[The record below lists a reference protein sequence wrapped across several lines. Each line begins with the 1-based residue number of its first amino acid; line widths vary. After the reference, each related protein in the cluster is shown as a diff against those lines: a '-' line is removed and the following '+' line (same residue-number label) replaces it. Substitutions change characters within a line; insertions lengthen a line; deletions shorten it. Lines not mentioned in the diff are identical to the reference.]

1 MTHLRPRY
9 VITMATL
16 VCVVALSACTG
27 AKKPGASAPGQVSA
41 GVGAGPGATGG
52 PSAPGSGGTATGTAG
67 GTVPG
72 AAGSAG
78 GGTKGGSGSA
88 GGPASGGAVTNSGG
102 ASSPSVG
109 GGASPAGPTHSTLF
123 TAKEDV
129 TGISKSEI
137 HLCAHAALT
146 YGKAFN
152 TDTSDLAV
160 YFTALN
166 KEHGGIFGRK
176 ITIDY
181 QNDNY
186 DPATAVQAA
195 ESCKSE
201 NPFMLLGGIGF
212 DQIPSVRNWAEQ
224 NHMLY
229 LYHTATQNGAAGKKY
244 SYTELPSVEKTGEMF
259 AEVAASKFPGK
270 RIGIVERDSENWSP
284 GVAAFKAEAKKYGV
298 KVTVDDKV
306 QANAANYTQQILDL
320 KGHADVAWIW
330 LNALEATEFI
340 KQAHAQQ
347 YTVPFLLFPF
357 NLTSQTLSNEALN
370 PDLVGVAMYP
380 AYSKGDYSGS
390 FATYADD
397 MKEFERQYATY
408 DSKADLSGNGG
419 DLLFLNWTAMKALA
433 RQLTDCGPNC
443 TRNRFVDVLNSY
455 HQVPT
460 SSGCTIDFGRGDP
473 YHLGGH
479 ALNVLETY
487 KSPSGK
493 VNWRNINTCVEHMPG
508 IS

>member
-1 MTHLRPRY
+1 MTQTRTSHSIG
-9 VITMATL
+9 VATL
-16 VCVVALSACTG
+16 AALVVLSGCTG
-27 AKKPGASAPGQVSA
+27 AKKPGVSTSAVISA
-41 GVGAGPGATGG
+41 GPNSSTTTGGTSGTTVPTASGAGGATPGSATPVGGGSTPAASG
-52 PSAPGSGGTATGTAG
+52 PSSSSTGG
-67 GTVPG
+67 
-72 AAGSAG
+72 
-78 GGTKGGSGSA
+78 
-88 GGPASGGAVTNSGG
+88 GGPAA
-102 ASSPSVG
+102 AP
-109 GGASPAGPTHSTLF
+109 HSTLF
-123 TAKEDV
+123 TAKEDSI
-129 TGISKSEI
+129 GISKSEI

-152 TDTSDLAV
+152 TDTSDLGV
-160 YFTALN
+160 FFTALN

-195 ESCKSE
+195 EACKSE

-229 LYHTATQNGAAGKKY
+229 LYHSATQNGAAGKQY
-244 SYTELPSVEKTGEMF
+244 SFTEVPSVEKTGEMF
-259 AEVAASKFPGK
+259 AEVAAAKFKGK
-270 RIGIVERDSENWSP
+270 RIGIIERDSENWSP
-284 GVAAFKAEAKKYGV
+284 GVAAFKAEAKKYGLDI
-298 KVTVDDKV
+298 TVDDKV
-306 QANAANYTQQILDL
+306 QANAANYTQQVLDL

-340 KQAHAQQ
+340 SQAHAQG
-347 YTVPFLLFPF
+347 YRVPFMLFPF
-357 NLTSQTLSNEALN
+357 NLTSQTLDNAALN

-380 AYSKGDYSGS
+380 AYSKGDYTGP
-390 FATYADD
+390 FATYAAD
-397 MKEFERQYATY
+397 MKEFEREYATY
-408 DSKADLSGNGG
+408 DPKVDLSGNAG
-419 DLLFLNWTAMKALA
+419 DLLFLNWTGMKALA
-433 RQLTDCGPNC
+433 QQLADCGPDC
-443 TRNRFVDVLNSY
+443 TRNRFVDVLNSF
-455 HQVPT
+455 HGVPT

-479 ALNVLETY
+479 VLNVLETY
-487 KSPSGK
+487 RAASGK